1 MIDMIIVSGYLV
13 GVLIVGLWGGRIQR
27 GLKDYATAGREFGS
41 LVIFATMSASFIGG
55 GFSTGNAEKVFLY
68 GVANIVALWGFSLKE
83 VAVATLIAPKMK
95 AFPDA
100 VSVGDI
106 MGQAYGKLA
115 RLTAGVCGLM
125 LCCGIVGAQVGAIGV
140 VFNVFFG
147 LDRFWGIG
155 IGCGIVILYTT
166 LGGMRA
172 VVYTDIVQFI
182 ILAIGMPLVL
192 GFGIYQIGGFNA
204 LFAAVPASH
213 LSLPGPEFGWMG
225 LVGLTLVFMFGE
237 TLVPPYMQRLL
248 AGKTAKAAA
257 RGTLYSGLFSF
268 LFFAITGSIGLVAFA
283 LDPNLNANNAMP
295 YVIVSVLPPVLE
307 GLVFAGVIA
316 IVMSSADSYLNSAS
330 IAFVNDVLRPLK
342 RKEMKEEDLLF
353 IAKLV
358 TLVVGLL
365 SILFAVSIESI
376 LDILIY
382 AYNYWAPIVLVP
394 LVAAIYGMRRG
405 NTAFIAGAM
414 TGVVATI
421 FWESAL
427 HAPLDIPG
435 LVVGVFANLAV
446 FLLVPKGSIHVRD

>member
-1 MIDMIIVSGYLV
+1 MIDMIIVAGYLV
-13 GVLIVGLWGGRIQR
+13 GILVVGLWGGRIQR

-68 GVANIVALWGFSLKE
+68 GVANIVALWGFSCKE
-83 VAVATLIAPKMK
+83 IAVATLIAPKMK

-100 VSVGDI
+100 VSVGDV
-106 MGQAYGKLA
+106 MGKAYGKLA
-115 RLTAGVCGLM
+115 RITTGVCGLM

-140 VFNVFFG
+140 IFNVFFG

-172 VVYTDIVQFI
+172 VVYTDVVQFV

-192 GFGIYQIGGFNA
+192 GFGIYQIGGVDA
-204 LFAAVPASH
+204 LFAAVPPDH
-213 LSLPGPEFGWMG
+213 LSLPGPDFGWMG
-225 LVGLTLVFMFGE
+225 LIGLILVFMFGE

-268 LFFAITGSIGLVAFA
+268 LFFAITGAIGLVALA
-283 LDPNLNANNAMP
+283 LDPDLNPNNAMSF
-295 YVIVSVLPPVLE
+295 VIVSVMPPVLK
-307 GLVFAGVIA
+307 GLVFSGVIA

-330 IAFVNDVLRPLK
+330 IAFVNDVWRPLQ
-342 RKEMKEEDLLF
+342 RKAMSEENLLF

-365 SILFAVSIESI
+365 SIVFAVSIESI

-394 LVAAIYGMRRG
+394 LVAAIYGTRRG
-405 NTAFIAGAM
+405 TTAFLAGAV
-414 TGVVATI
+414 TGVVATVLWQSGLNSP
-421 FWESAL
+421 F
-427 HAPLDIPG
+427 DMPG
-435 LVVGVFANLAV
+435 LVIGVFANLVV
-446 FLLVPKGSIHVRD
+446 FLSVPKSPIYIHD

>member
-1 MIDMIIVSGYLV
+1 MIDMIIVAGYLV
-13 GVLIVGLWGGRIQR
+13 GILVVGLWGGRIQR

-68 GVANIVALWGFSLKE
+68 GVANIVALWGFSCKE
-83 VAVATLIAPKMK
+83 IAVATLIAPKMK

-100 VSVGDI
+100 VSVGDV

-115 RLTAGVCGLM
+115 RITTGVCGLM

-140 VFNVFFG
+140 IFNVFFG

-172 VVYTDIVQFI
+172 VVYTDVVQFV

-192 GFGIYQIGGFNA
+192 GFGIYQIGGVDA
-204 LFAAVPASH
+204 LFAAVPPDH
-213 LSLPGPEFGWMG
+213 LSLPGPDFGWMG
-225 LVGLTLVFMFGE
+225 LIGLILVFMFGE

-248 AGKTAKAAA
+248 AGKTASAAA

-268 LFFAITGSIGLVAFA
+268 LFFAITGAIGLVALA
-283 LDPNLNANNAMP
+283 LDPDLNPNNAMSF
-295 YVIVSVLPPVLE
+295 VIVSVMPPVLK
-307 GLVFAGVIA
+307 GLVFSGVIA

-330 IAFVNDVLRPLK
+330 IAFVNDVWRPLQ
-342 RKEMKEEDLLF
+342 RKEMSEENLLF

-365 SILFAVSIESI
+365 SIVFAVSIESI

-394 LVAAIYGMRRG
+394 LVAAIYGIRRG
-405 NTAFIAGAM
+405 TTAFLAGAL
-414 TGVVATI
+414 TGVVATVVWQSGLNSP
-421 FWESAL
+421 FDL
-427 HAPLDIPG
+427 PG
-435 LVVGVFANLAV
+435 LVIGVLANLVV
-446 FLLVPKGSIHVRD
+446 FLCVPRSPIYIHD

>member
-1 MIDMIIVSGYLV
+1 MIDMIIVAGYLV
-13 GVLIVGLWGGRIQR
+13 GILVVGLWGGRIQR

-68 GVANIVALWGFSLKE
+68 GVANIVALWGFSCKE
-83 VAVATLIAPKMK
+83 IAVATLIAPKMK

-100 VSVGDI
+100 VSVGDV

-115 RLTAGVCGLM
+115 RITTGVCGLM

-140 VFNVFFG
+140 IFNVFFG

-172 VVYTDIVQFI
+172 VVYTDVVQFV

-192 GFGIYQIGGFNA
+192 GFGIYQIGGVDA
-204 LFAAVPASH
+204 LFAAVPPDH
-213 LSLPGPEFGWMG
+213 LSLPGPDFGWMG
-225 LVGLTLVFMFGE
+225 LIGLILVFMFGE

-248 AGKTAKAAA
+248 AGKTASAAA

-268 LFFAITGSIGLVAFA
+268 LFFAITGAIGLVALA
-283 LDPNLNANNAMP
+283 LDPDLNPNNAMSF
-295 YVIVSVLPPVLE
+295 VIVSVMPPVLK
-307 GLVFAGVIA
+307 GLVFSGVIA

-330 IAFVNDVLRPLK
+330 IAFVNDVWRPLQ
-342 RKEMKEEDLLF
+342 RKEMREENLLF
-353 IAKLV
+353 VAKLV

-365 SILFAVSIESI
+365 SIVFAVSIESI

-394 LVAAIYGMRRG
+394 LVAAIYGIRVGRRRFWPG
-405 NTAFIAGAM
+405 RSPVLWPLWFGRAG
-414 TGVVATI
+414 
-421 FWESAL
+421 
-427 HAPLDIPG
+427 
-435 LVVGVFANLAV
+435 
-446 FLLVPKGSIHVRD
+446 

>member
-1 MIDMIIVSGYLV
+1 MIDMIIVAGYLV
-13 GVLIVGLWGGRIQR
+13 GILVVGLWGGRIQR

-68 GVANIVALWGFSLKE
+68 GVANIVALWGFSCKE
-83 VAVATLIAPKMK
+83 IAVATLIAPKMK

-100 VSVGDI
+100 VSVGDV
-106 MGQAYGKLA
+106 MGKAYGKLA
-115 RLTAGVCGLM
+115 RITTGVCGLM

-140 VFNVFFG
+140 IFNVFFG

-172 VVYTDIVQFI
+172 VVYTDVVQFV

-192 GFGIYQIGGFNA
+192 GFGIYQIGGIDA
-204 LFAAVPASH
+204 LFAAVPPDH
-213 LSLPGPEFGWMG
+213 LSLPGPDFGWMG
-225 LVGLTLVFMFGE
+225 LIGLILVFMFGE

-248 AGKTAKAAA
+248 AGKTASAAA

-268 LFFAITGSIGLVAFA
+268 LFFAITGAIGLVAFA
-283 LDPNLNANNAMP
+283 LDPDLNPNNAMSF
-295 YVIVSVLPPVLE
+295 VIVSVMPPVLK
-307 GLVFAGVIA
+307 GLVFSGVIA

-330 IAFVNDVLRPLK
+330 IAFVNDVWRPLQ
-342 RKEMKEEDLLF
+342 RKAMSEENLLF

-365 SILFAVSIESI
+365 SIVFAVSIESI

-394 LVAAIYGMRRG
+394 LVAAIYGTRRG
-405 NTAFIAGAM
+405 TTAFLAGAV
-414 TGVVATI
+414 TGVVATVLWQSGLNSP
-421 FWESAL
+421 FDL
-427 HAPLDIPG
+427 PG
-435 LVVGVFANLAV
+435 LVIGVFANLVV
-446 FLLVPKGSIHVRD
+446 FLSVPKSPIYIHD

>member
-1 MIDMIIVSGYLV
+1 MIDMIIVAGYLV
-13 GVLIVGLWGGRIQR
+13 GILVVGLWGGRIQR

-68 GVANIVALWGFSLKE
+68 GVANIVALWGFSCKE
-83 VAVATLIAPKMK
+83 IAVATLIAPKMK

-100 VSVGDI
+100 VSVGDV
-106 MGQAYGKLA
+106 MGKAYGKLA
-115 RLTAGVCGLM
+115 RLTTGVCGLL

-140 VFNVFFG
+140 IFNVFFG

-172 VVYTDIVQFI
+172 VVYTDVVQFV

-192 GFGIYQIGGFNA
+192 GFGIYQIGGVDA
-204 LFAAVPASH
+204 LFAAVPPDH
-213 LSLPGPEFGWMG
+213 LSLPGPDFGWMG
-225 LVGLTLVFMFGE
+225 LIGLILVFMFGE

-248 AGKTAKAAA
+248 AGKTASAAA

-268 LFFAITGSIGLVAFA
+268 LFFAITGAIGLVAFA
-283 LDPNLNANNAMP
+283 LDPDLNPNNAMAF
-295 YVIVSVLPPVLE
+295 VIVSVMPPVLK
-307 GLVFAGVIA
+307 GLVFSGVIA

-330 IAFVNDVLRPLK
+330 IAFVNDVLRPLR
-342 RKEMKEEDLLF
+342 RKEMREEDLLF

-365 SILFAVSIESI
+365 SIVFAVSIESI

-394 LVAAIYGMRRG
+394 LVAAIYGARRG
-405 NTAFIAGAM
+405 TPAFVAGAV
-414 TGVVATI
+414 TGVVATVL
-421 FWESAL
+421 WQSG
-427 HAPLDIPG
+427 LDSPFDLPG
-435 LVVGVFANLAV
+435 LVIGVLANLVV
-446 FLLVPKGSIHVRD
+446 FLSMPKSSIYMHE

>member
-1 MIDMIIVSGYLV
+1 MIDMIIVAGYLV
-13 GVLIVGLWGGRIQR
+13 GILVVGLWGGRIQR
-27 GLKDYATAGREFGS
+27 GLKDYATAGREFGA

-68 GVANIVALWGFSLKE
+68 GVANIVALWGFSCKE
-83 VAVATLIAPKMK
+83 IAVATLIAPKMK

-100 VSVGDI
+100 VSVGDV
-106 MGQAYGKLA
+106 MGKAYGKLA
-115 RLTAGVCGLM
+115 RLTTGVCGLL

-140 VFNVFFG
+140 IFNVFFG

-172 VVYTDIVQFI
+172 VVYTDVVQFV

-192 GFGIYQIGGFNA
+192 GFGIYQIGGVDA
-204 LFAAVPASH
+204 LFAAVPPDH
-213 LSLPGPEFGWMG
+213 LSLPGPDFGWMG
-225 LVGLTLVFMFGE
+225 LIGLILVFMFGE

-248 AGKTAKAAA
+248 AGKTASAAA

-268 LFFAITGSIGLVAFA
+268 LFFAITGAIGLVAFA
-283 LDPNLNANNAMP
+283 LDPDLNPNNAMAF
-295 YVIVSVLPPVLE
+295 VIVSVMPPVLK
-307 GLVFAGVIA
+307 GLVFSGVIA

-330 IAFVNDVLRPLK
+330 IAFVNDVLRPLQ
-342 RKEMKEEDLLF
+342 RKEMREEDLLF

-358 TLVVGLL
+358 TLVVGLF
-365 SILFAVSIESI
+365 SIVFAVSIESI

-394 LVAAIYGMRRG
+394 LVAAIYGARRG
-405 NTAFIAGAM
+405 TPAFVAGAV
-414 TGVVATI
+414 TGVVATVL
-421 FWESAL
+421 WQSG
-427 HAPLDIPG
+427 LDSPFDLPG
-435 LVVGVFANLAV
+435 LVIGVLANLVV
-446 FLLVPKGSIHVRD
+446 FLSMPKSSIYMHE